1 MCYTI
6 FSITHIVDKPVRG
19 AIIMK
24 LRILEKS
31 DPFTDSG
38 EDENSRFMRY
48 YVPSDK
54 ATEYLMKDP
63 ELKQYWKQLNRDT
76 NGEILVD
83 PNTKEQIG
91 YGFVYH
97 SGENKG
103 FIFNIEVMKKF
114 RRQGFG
120 KILLNDCVTK
130 FGGIDLT
137 VACDNT
143 PAIELYKKYGFEIVD
158 TVEGQNGRD
167 EYYMKLN

>member
-1 MCYTI
+1 
-6 FSITHIVDKPVRG
+6 
-19 AIIMK
+19 MK
-24 LRILEKS
+24 LKINES
-31 DPFTDSG
+31 
-38 EDENSRFMRY
+38 EDSRFIRHF
-48 YVPSDK
+48 VPSDA
-54 ATEYLMKDP
+54 ATEYLKEDP
-63 ELKQYWKQLNRDT
+63 ELKKYWRQLNRDT

-83 PNTKEQIG
+83 PNTEEPIG

-120 KILLNDCVTK
+120 KIILNDCVTK

-167 EYYMKLN
+167 EYYMKLNKSKKV